1 MEYELL
7 RELSGLPL
15 NDQRFQELV
24 ERYRPILSEIEKLRT
39 LDLRDVHPAVLFNPT
54 PSQRL
59 A

>member
-15 NDQRFQELV
+15 NDERFQELV

-39 LDLRDVHPAVLFNPT
+39 LDLKDVHPAVLFNPT
-54 PSQRL
+54 RPQSL